1 MYLYSVYQMSG
12 MKHIT
17 VMILALGL
25 MGLLGIIVVDEFMIA
40 AEHGGEFDEGILSL
54 LNNALVGVV
63 GIVAGYVTGKGGEC
77 NCRK

>member
-1 MYLYSVYQMSG
+1 MDS

-25 MGLLGIIVVDEFMIA
+25 MGLLGLIVVDEFMIA
-40 AEHGGEFDEGILSL
+40 AEHGGKFDEGILAL

-63 GIVAGYVTGKGGEC
+63 GIVAGYVTGSNRKGC
-77 NCRK
+77 NCK

>member
-1 MYLYSVYQMSG
+1 MDS

-25 MGLLGIIVVDEFMIA
+25 MSLLGLIVVDEFMIA
-40 AEHGGEFDEGILSL
+40 AEHGGKFDEGILAL

-63 GIVAGYVTGKGGEC
+63 GIVAGYVTGSNSKGC
-77 NCRK
+77 NCK

>member
-1 MYLYSVYQMSG
+1 
-12 MKHIT
+12 MKNLKDIT

-40 AEHGGEFDEGILSL
+40 SEHGDKFDEGILAL

-63 GIVAGYVTGKGGEC
+63 GIVAGYVTARCNNNECCGKC
-77 NCRK
+77 K

>member
-1 MYLYSVYQMSG
+1 MSN

-25 MGLLGIIVVDEFMIA
+25 MGLLGIIVVDEFMMA
-40 AEHGGEFDEGILSL
+40 SEMGGEFDEGILAL

-63 GIVAGYVTGKGGEC
+63 GIVAGYVTGNSNGKGC
-77 NCRK
+77 TCK